1 MVNWQETHRQRFLA
15 TVPASVVTES
25 RPVHILDSR
34 SLWGA
39 ISVLAIAVF
48 FAAGLPLIDDAI
60 PGGNELEPGQPYA
73 FLNGTIVPVEGWS
86 LSDAG
91 GGLFVQLVDG
101 AATLTIVPAV
111 EGEQSAS
118 ELVDLQVTAFQN
130 DTTTTWVVGDVTPF
144 TSDAGDR
151 GFYVV
156 GHSPTDVLQS
166 WSIDLEGGAVVSFV
180 GQAPDTVWSDVADG
194 MQQMVSSFVYLP
206 GEGQ

>member
-1 MVNWQETHRQRFLA
+1 MT
-15 TVPASVVTES
+15 TYS
-25 RPVHILDSR
+25 RPVHILDGR
-34 SLWGA
+34 SLWGG
-39 ISVLAIAVF
+39 ILVLLVAVF

-73 FLNGTIVPVEGWS
+73 FLNGTIVPVDGWS

-101 AATLTIVPAV
+101 AATLTIVPAA

-118 ELVDLQVTAFQN
+118 ELIDLQVAGFQN
-130 DTTTTWVVGDVTPF
+130 DSATTWVVGEVTPF
-144 TSDAGDR
+144 TTEAGDR

-156 GHSPTDVLQS
+156 GHSPTEVLQS
-166 WSIDLEGGAVVSFV
+166 WSIDLDGGAVASFV
-180 GQAPDTVWSDVADG
+180 GQAPDTVWNDVADD
-194 MQQMVSSFVYLP
+194 MQQMVSSFVFVP